1 MLDYKSVIVDGEL
14 ICGSIIDEFGEET
27 YQFERRMRKT
37 GYPLCPKLNGYG
49 CKEDPSITK
58 QDLIDHP
65 DWFEPYKFPFIVI
78 KSWGGDWKYEECIE
92 AFRYKDGKWAWDD
105 SKSPNP
111 CVVVGNQANA
121 SEIMAQ
127 DVAYMKQW
135 YPELYKKV
143 LELNGLQE
151 DDSGNLIPAAP
162 QQNGKPHK
170 PKPSVPPKQPQP
182 TNQTP
187 TTPQQGKSH
196 TSKPTAPG
204 AKKSN
209 TAGQTPVIT
218 RMNKPDTQD
227 PEPPVTETITGN
239 TSQMSDTSVLMGTKC
254 KLASE
259 PDGPKQTTVKSPV
272 IVVPTN
278 DDVMQMARTLSA
290 AMKARMFTMSS
301 RDEMTKFAEELA
313 GVLQEGYE
321 EPPASISSII
331 EGAVEETVAETE
343 PVVESAE
350 PAAAQEE
357 VVEQAQPVVIP
368 EVVTPV
374 TQQQGKSHIAKDIDL
389 TNAVTTMRIED
400 TPTGLIMNEAG
411 ARYIVNNEPSDIRPV
426 QPNENQTS
434 LVVADP
440 QLQEVISRLQSAG
453 EFNVDVLTE
462 SGITK
467 VIVATT
473 SDDRQVDSLCF
484 TVDLNG
490 VCQTTGRKMWF
501 GLPLIPDFEPS
512 YVFDNNAVEALLT
525 GEGQEL
531 LNPVFNKNS
540 CDLNK
545 IVDLRSIFDIEG
557 ITNDDALTLMRTIKG
572 LMAKRAM
579 KIELQKKENDGIR
592 FSVAAYKDPANFR
605 LILKDRTYQYTGG
618 PITTN
623 KGKSSYVVVENGRM
637 KFCNTKSKQTQQKQ
651 TQTLEDTAEAINKRF
666 AEANKEYKDLTGQPH
681 GMVNLSTHEAMQGQQ
696 VVVTA

>member
-1 MLDYKSVIVDGEL
+1 MVPIKSVIVDGKRISGHIYNTYDKYECYDFEEL
-14 ICGSIIDEFGEET
+14 
-27 YQFERRMRKT
+27 MRET

-49 CKEDPSITK
+49 CAKDPSITK
-58 QDLIDHP
+58 QDLVDHP
-65 DWFEPYKFPFIVI
+65 DWFEPYKFSLITI
-78 KSWGGDWKYEECIE
+78 LSGGGWKFEECIE
-92 AFRYKDGKWAWDD
+92 AFRYKDGKWVWDR
-105 SKSPNP
+105 SKSPSPNYVIGENP
-111 CVVVGNQANA
+111 GD
-121 SEIMAQ
+121 SEIIAQ

-135 YPELYKKV
+135 YPELYKKI
-143 LELNGLQE
+143 LDLNELQE
-151 DDSGNLIPAAP
+151 DDSGNLISASQVTVDM

-170 PKPSVPPKQPQP
+170 PKSAVQGPKKPEHVASNSTTSQQAKPHTQNPSSVPKSDALKSSII
-182 TNQTP
+182 TN
-187 TTPQQGKSH
+187 
-196 TSKPTAPG
+196 
-204 AKKSN
+204 
-209 TAGQTPVIT
+209 
-218 RMNKPDTQD
+218 
-227 PEPPVTETITGN
+227 
-239 TSQMSDTSVLMGTKC
+239 
-254 KLASE
+254 
-259 PDGPKQTTVKSPV
+259 
-272 IVVPTN
+272 PTN
-278 DDVMQMARTLSA
+278 DDVMQMAGTLSA

-301 RDEMTKFAEELA
+301 RDEMTKFAEEVI
-313 GVLQEGYE
+313 GVFQKGFE
-321 EPPASISSII
+321 EAPASISSII
-331 EGAVEETVAETE
+331 EGVVEET
-343 PVVESAE
+343 VVESAE

-357 VVEQAQPVVIP
+357 VVEQSQPMVIP

-374 TQQQGKSHIAKDIDL
+374 TPQQGKSHIAKDIDL

-411 ARYIVNNEPSDIRPV
+411 ARYIVNNEPSDTRPV

-434 LVVADP
+434 VVVADP

-512 YVFDNNAVEALLT
+512 YAFDNNAVEALLT

-637 KFCNTKSKQTQQKQ
+637 KFCNIKSKQTRQKQ
-651 TQTLEDTAEAINKRF
+651 TQTLEDTTEAINKKF

-696 VVVTA
+696 VVVTV